1 MTEEERT
8 LGAQTGPPELIVD
21 AAEEKANMATAGIF
35 FCHVRSARIDRHYD
49 RLVQE
54 TTGLVDWRFVYNEG
68 TEPAPQLG
76 IPYVSPQICMPKR
89 FVEQLN
95 NGGIPYG
102 YLDTAIIPC
111 ALAVEAAFI
120 WIMEYDVDF
129 SGNWRKFFDQFD
141 TNTADLLTTSIGSR
155 DQFPN

>member
-141 TNTADLLTTSIGSR
+141 TNTADLLSLIHI
-155 DQFPN
+155 